1 MKSFLFGSV
10 FGIAVGTV
18 GFSGVAPML
27 DELVVTI
34 QNTSRN
40 WAKSSSGGLSSAP
53 AAPYLPEQSQSNWDE
68 LIRQELAKQ
77 QSQSDQ

>member
-27 DELVVTI
+27 DQAVDTVKRTTVEMS
-34 QNTSRN
+34 QSSRN
-40 WAKSSSGGLSSAP
+40 STLIAP
-53 AAPYLPEQSQSNWDE
+53 AAPYLPGQSQSTLDDA
-68 LIRQELAKQ
+68 IRQELANQ
-77 QSQSDQ
+77 QRE